1 MARERQETGK
11 VCPYSGES
19 RRAPCIVPSR
29 IQLTRIMKCESEV
42 GMELGCERAMHCW
55 KSLNSLGVGRL
66 LQRQNRKAVD
76 KPSTKRA

>member
-1 MARERQETGK
+1 M
-11 VCPYSGES
+11 
-19 RRAPCIVPSR
+19 PCIVPSR

-42 GMELGCERAMHCW
+42 GMELSRERAVHCW

-66 LQRQNRKAVD
+66 LQHQNRKAVD